1 MRKILFIIP
10 VAIGTLVMGST
21 ITGCNKPR
29 RSTGRAYMPDMYYS
43 RAYET
48 YAALDTSIFITDRN
62 EWNASKSDKIFYSM
76 QPVTGTVARGE
87 MPAYAL
93 KNDSTGYNLS
103 QGIKNPL
110 AMASIDA
117 KEAERLYLVNCA
129 VCHGSKLDGNGPLW
143 KNGDGPY
150 PAAPKNLLGDD
161 IKAMSEGRYYHVMTF
176 GKGQMGSYA
185 SQLTSNQRWMIAAW
199 IKSKQGGAATADTSA
214 APANRADSIPA
225 VNSSTR

>member
-1 MRKILFIIP
+1 MMRKILFITGC
-10 VAIGTLVMGST
+10 VAMGIVIVS
-21 ITGCNKPR
+21 CNKPR

-48 YAALDTSIFITDRN
+48 YAALDTSKFITDRN

-93 KNDSTGYNLS
+93 KNDSTGYNQS

-110 AMASIDA
+110 NMASIDA

-129 VCHGSKLDGNGPLW
+129 VCHGAKLDGNGPLW

-185 SQLTSNQRWMIAAW
+185 SQLTTNQRWMIATW
-199 IKSKQGGAATADTSA
+199 IKSKQSGTASPDSAGAQGARTDTVA
-214 APANRADSIPA
+214 ANP
-225 VNSSTR
+225 STK